1 MLIGE
6 PLAEEGVLL
15 PSQGVVLGQV
25 QILNTVEVEV
35 LLSQPAE
42 KCQNISL
49 GRWWGYWLGMGFK
62 IYISRGKIP
71 GQKLYKLCVSLVLS
85 NFICYFLVVIK
96 CSDFIRNSGFGI
108 ITLN

>member
-15 PSQGVVLGQV
+15 SSQGVVLGQV

-35 LLSQPAE
+35 LLRKPAE

-49 GRWWGYWLGMGFK
+49 GRWRGYWLGMGFR
-62 IYISRGKIP
+62 IYISGGENTRAEALKFV
-71 GQKLYKLCVSLVLS
+71 C
-85 NFICYFLVVIK
+85 
-96 CSDFIRNSGFGI
+96 
-108 ITLN
+108 